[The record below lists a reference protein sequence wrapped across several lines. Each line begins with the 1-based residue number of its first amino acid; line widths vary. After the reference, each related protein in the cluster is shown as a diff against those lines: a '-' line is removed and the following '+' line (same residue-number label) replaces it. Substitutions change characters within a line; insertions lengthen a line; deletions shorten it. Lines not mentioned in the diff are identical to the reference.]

1 MSALMFSC
9 AQPDQKEAQ
18 EEKQPEPVLI
28 SGQVENPADNVM
40 EVFYYTDFITNNTVS
55 KEVVLT
61 ENNAFAFEL
70 ELDEPKRVHFRI
82 PRRTIT
88 LYLQPGADLNLVFDA
103 SSMDVLPMVTGDKAE
118 ESIFLLS
125 YNMDV
130 ERQYGQMTIMNKS
143 RDKEAEAFR
152 AFAEDVYREKKA
164 YLENHEL
171 HQELDSSFVELMHTN
186 MRYEKFNMLMD
197 YPAMRAY
204 MKDGDAPVVLA
215 DDYYAFLEQ
224 DDLFDDRHVRSRS
237 YYNFLNKYLRHYLDA
252 YVDQEEMQT
261 AGYERMRFDT
271 ARSLFSGKTQELI
284 MAEVVISALSFGDFG
299 VAEQLYEEYAG
310 LADGWPLSVA
320 EGAYEAV
327 AALAPGMPAPGFTL
341 TDIDGEEVSL
351 DDFRG
356 KVVYLDFWASWCGP
370 CMQQVPHA
378 KQLKERMQDHVDL
391 VFLYISVDTDEGAW
405 RRTVEERDIDGV
417 HLNVPGFGHEVP
429 ESYNLKGVPT
439 FYLIGR
445 DGNIVDNR
453 PPRPSHDNVDEVL
466 LAALEERPPRDHP
479 PVELTGRFSEIGDRD
494 VEINFFRD
502 FINNDR
508 KVFAFNLDDDFRFA
522 EQFDVPGPVMAT
534 ISAPYGRQNIFL
546 EPGYYPDMRPGR
558 EDEEMRVIFSGLGGN
573 ENNFLMHYE
582 KDVMADIT
590 SSFLNQQAAD
600 LTPDEYLLFADSL
613 MEAKTDYMD
622 AWKQEAMPRPAFV
635 SYFDTQ
641 VQVERL
647 NQLMAYPALYQR
659 MNESDE
665 LPELPEGYYDFLEVA
680 VNLGREA
687 LNNPD
692 YVNFLMGYL
701 DHRALGDDW
710 DDDWDEAVQEEMSS
724 HQRNYLL
731 AGEYLSGRSKY
742 FIQAVSVSR
751 EMNSG
756 DIDLAMDMYDEYMAA
771 SPVADY
777 RESLELAWERI
788 RALWAG
794 EPAPAF
800 SMTDIDGNEVSLS
813 DYEGKVVYLKFWAS
827 WCPPCMRQVPPA
839 AELKERLADE
849 EDLVF
854 MYVSIDTDPEAWRRS
869 VENNEIT
876 GVHMRTPGRE
886 RGVPALYDVRWIPT
900 FYIIGRD
907 GNIFDHRPP
916 VPADEDVD
924 EVLREAL
931 HGAV

>member
-1 MSALMFSC
+1 MSVLVFSC
-9 AQPDQKEAQ
+9 AQPDQKEAE

-28 SGQVENPADNVM
+28 SGQVENPVDNVM
-40 EVFYYTDFITNNTVS
+40 EVFYYTDFITNNTES

-70 ELDEPKRVHFRI
+70 ELAEPKHVHFRI

-88 LYLQPGADLNLVFDA
+88 LYLQPGADINLVFDA

-130 ERQYGQMTIMNKS
+130 DRQYGQMTVMNKS
-143 RDKEAEAFR
+143 RDREAEAFR
-152 AFAEDVYREKKA
+152 AFAGDVYREKKA

-171 HQELDSSFVELMHTN
+171 NQELDSSFVALLHTN

-204 MKDGDAPVVLA
+204 MQDGDAPVVVP
-215 DDYYAFLEQ
+215 DDYYDFLEKQ
-224 DDLFDDRHVRSRS
+224 DLFDDQHVRSRP

-252 YVDQEEMQT
+252 YVDQEEMET

-271 ARSLFSGKTQELI
+271 ARSLFSGKTQELV

-299 VAEQLYEEYAG
+299 VAEQLYEEYSE

-320 EGAYEAV
+320 ESEYDAV

-351 DDFRG
+351 DDFQE

-378 KQLKERMQDHVDL
+378 RQLKKRMQDQEDL

-405 RRTVEERDIDGV
+405 RRTVEEREIAGV

-429 ESYNLKGVPT
+429 DSYNLKGVPT

-445 DGNIVDNR
+445 DGRIVDNR
-453 PPRPSHDNVDEVL
+453 PPRPSHDNIDEVL
-466 LAALEERPPRDHP
+466 LAALEEREPRSQL
-479 PVELTGRFSEIGDRD
+479 PVELSGQFAETPGRA

-508 KVFAFNLDDDFRFA
+508 KVMEFDLDENNRFA
-522 EQFDVPGPVMAT
+522 ESFDVPGPVMAT
-534 ISAPYGRQNIFL
+534 VTAPHGRQNLFL
-546 EPGYYPDMRPGR
+546 EPGYYMDVAPGDD
-558 EDEEMRVIFSGLGGN
+558 EDEVPLKLTGLGAN
-573 ENNFLMHYE
+573 ENHFLMHYE
-582 KDVMADIT
+582 TDVRAQLT
-590 SSFLNQQAAD
+590 SSYLNEMAGSLDA
-600 LTPDEYLLFADSL
+600 EAYIHFADSL
-613 MEAKTDYMD
+613 AGAKMEYMES
-622 AWKQEAMPRPAFV
+622 WKDEAMLRENFV
-635 SYFDTQ
+635 SYFETQ
-641 VQVERL
+641 VETERY
-647 NQLMAYPALYQR
+647 NQLLAYPDLHQR
-659 MNESDE
+659 INEMDE
-665 LPELPEGYYDFLEVA
+665 EPELPEGYFDFLEEA
-680 VNLGREA
+680 IHLGNQA
-687 LNNPD
+687 LMHPD
-692 YVNFLMGYL
+692 YANFLLSYL
-701 DHRALGDDW
+701 DFRARAYADTVFDGLSLH
-710 DDDWDEAVQEEMSS
+710 E
-724 HQRNYLL
+724 RNYQL
-731 AGEYLSGRSKY
+731 AAEYLVGRPKQY
-742 FIQAVSVSR
+742 LQAVAVSR

-756 DIDLAMDMYDEYMAA
+756 DLDAALKMYDEYITGPAA
-771 SPVADY
+771 AAY
-777 RESLELAWERI
+777 KESLETAWERI

-794 EPAPAF
+794 EPAPVF

-886 RGVPALYDVRWIPT
+886 RGVPALYNVRWIPT

-916 VPADEDVD
+916 VPSDEEVD
-924 EVLREAL
+924 EVLLEAL
-931 HGAV
+931 HGPV